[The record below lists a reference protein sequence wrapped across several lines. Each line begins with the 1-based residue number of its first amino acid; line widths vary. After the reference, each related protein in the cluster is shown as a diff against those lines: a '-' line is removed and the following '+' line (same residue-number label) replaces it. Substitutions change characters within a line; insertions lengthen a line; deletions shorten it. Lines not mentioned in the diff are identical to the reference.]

1 MNGTFHCSSCGAGHG
16 SRTRHHKC
24 PACGGALRFS
34 LESLSFPRDKIR
46 ARPANMWRY
55 AEALPAFEQP
65 VSLGEP
71 ITPLLPMQIGDLPI
85 LAKCEFGL
93 PSGSYKDRGAAVLMS
108 FLRAVGVEEAVEDSS
123 GNAGA
128 AASAYAA
135 RAGIRLKIFCPAT
148 AAAGKLLQIRLFNA
162 ELVRVEGP
170 RPRATAAL
178 LDYIEK
184 SGAVYASHLWHPLFV
199 EGVKTMA
206 FEIAEQLGWTAP
218 HSVVFSVGAG
228 SIALGLYRGFKELRD
243 AAVIPR
249 LPRLIAVQARNVCP
263 LYTAFREG
271 ADRVV
276 PPPNP
281 RPTLAE
287 GLAMPAVVH
296 GAEILEGLRQSGGTV
311 VAVEEEEIVA
321 GVKNF
326 GARGFCVEPTTAVL
340 WAGLK
345 RAREEISIPADP
357 PSVLILSGHGLKA
370 SQTLAELL

>member
-1 MNGTFHCSSCGAGHG
+1 MNGTLYCSSCGADYGN
-16 SRTRHHKC
+16 RTRHHKC

-34 LESLSFPRDKIR
+34 LKDLCFPRDKIR
-46 ARPANMWRY
+46 GRAADMWRY
-55 AEALPAFEQP
+55 AEALPAFEKP

-71 ITPLLPMQIGDLPI
+71 MTPLLPLQIGGLRP

-93 PSGSYKDRGAAVLMS
+93 PSGSYKDRGAAMLMS
-108 FLRAVGVEEAVEDSS
+108 YLRAIGVEEAVEDSS

-128 AASAYAA
+128 AAAAYAA

-178 LDYIEK
+178 LDYVEE
-184 SGAVYASHLWHPLFV
+184 SGAMYASHLWHPLFV

-206 FEIAEQLGWTAP
+206 FEIVEQLGWSAP

-228 SIALGLYRGFKELRD
+228 SIALGLYRGFKELRN

-263 LYTAFREG
+263 LYTAFKEG

-276 PPPNP
+276 PPIDP

-296 GAEILEGLRQSGGTV
+296 GGEILEGLRQSGGTV

-326 GARGFCVEPTTAVL
+326 GAQGFCVEPTTAVL
-340 WAGLK
+340 WKGLE
-345 RAREEISIPADP
+345 RARREIAIPDDP
-357 PSVLILSGHGLKA
+357 PTVLILSGHGLKA
-370 SQTLAELL
+370 SQSMAALL

>member
-46 ARPANMWRY
+46 ARPAHMWRY
-55 AEALPAFEQP
+55 GEALPAFEER

-71 ITPLLPMQIGDLPI
+71 MTPLLPLHIGDLRV

-108 FLRAVGVEEAVEDSS
+108 YLRAVGVEEAVEDSS

-128 AASAYAA
+128 AAAAYAA

-178 LDYIEK
+178 LDYVEE

-206 FEIAEQLGWTAP
+206 FEIVEQLGWTAP

-276 PPPNP
+276 PPIDP

-296 GAEILEGLRQSGGTV
+296 GAEILEGLRESGGTV

-340 WAGLK
+340 WSGLE
-345 RAREEISIPADP
+345 RAREEIAIPADP
-357 PSVLILSGHGLKA
+357 PAVLILSGHGLKA
-370 SQTLAELL
+370 TQSMAELL